1 MAIARVAEDVEAG
14 VVGAGGGGGGAGGE
28 VTEPL
33 LRRCGKEEDAGPKI
47 RDEAEASECGS
58 EGRLQADDGGSL
70 RMVLVS
76 TAVAVCGSF
85 EFGTCVSPPVSSSS
99 LTTFLF
105 YLYSVLVGGVY
116 SALASRE
123 RNVVMRKRYQLT
135 ILSGFTNQIRRTG
148 SVRCSEILMRLCSNR

>member
-14 VVGAGGGGGGAGGE
+14 VVGAGGGAGGE

-33 LRRCGKEEDAGPKI
+33 LRRCGKEEDADPKI

-85 EFGTCVSPPVSSSS
+85 EFGTCVSHLLLNYVPS
-99 LTTFLF
+99 LPH
-105 YLYSVLVGGVY
+105 LYSVWRREFGT
-116 SALASRE
+116 SHWE
-123 RNVVMRKRYQLT
+123 RNAAMRKRYQLT
-135 ILSGFTNQIRRTG
+135 ILFVNHFHPNTTDSFR
-148 SVRCSEILMRLCSNR
+148 SLF

>member
-14 VVGAGGGGGGAGGE
+14 VVGAGGGVGGE
-28 VTEPL
+28 VTELL
-33 LRRCGKEEDAGPKI
+33 LRRCGKEEDADPKI

-105 YLYSVLVGGVY
+105 TCTLFGGVN
-116 SALASRE
+116 SAPPTGRE
-123 RNVVMRKRYQLT
+123 TL
-135 ILSGFTNQIRRTG
+135 
-148 SVRCSEILMRLCSNR
+148 

>member
-14 VVGAGGGGGGAGGE
+14 VVGAGGGGGGGE

-33 LRRCGKEEDAGPKI
+33 LRRCGKGEDAGPKI

-85 EFGTCVSPPVSSSS
+85 EFGTCVRRRPRPPVFNLPPS
-99 LTTFLF
+99 
-105 YLYSVLVGGVY
+105 
-116 SALASRE
+116 
-123 RNVVMRKRYQLT
+123 
-135 ILSGFTNQIRRTG
+135 
-148 SVRCSEILMRLCSNR
+148 